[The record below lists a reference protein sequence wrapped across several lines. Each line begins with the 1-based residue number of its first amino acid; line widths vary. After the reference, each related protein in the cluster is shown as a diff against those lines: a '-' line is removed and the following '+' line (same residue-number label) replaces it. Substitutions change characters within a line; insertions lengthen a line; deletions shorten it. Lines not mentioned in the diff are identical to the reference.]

1 MEEEID
7 KQMKTEQT
15 YHLQKLSDITICII
29 YLWALTQIWP
39 EAINMAL

>member
-1 MEEEID
+1 MNFKWDFCKKMEEEID

-29 YLWALTQIWP
+29 YL
-39 EAINMAL
+39 